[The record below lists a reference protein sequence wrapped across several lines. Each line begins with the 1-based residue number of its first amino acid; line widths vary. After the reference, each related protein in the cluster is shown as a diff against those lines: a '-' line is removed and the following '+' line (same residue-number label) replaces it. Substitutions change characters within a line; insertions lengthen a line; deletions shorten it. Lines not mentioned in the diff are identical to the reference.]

1 MTEAASKLDAVL
13 RKAEEEGG
21 WANYAVYCMGS
32 CDSGSGDLDHAIAQL
47 YEANETVHRIANQL
61 ALRYDVDFF
70 EGGLC

>member
-1 MTEAASKLDAVL
+1 MTEVASKLDATL

-32 CDSGSGDLDHAIAQL
+32 CDSGSDDLNAAIAEL
-47 YEANETVHRIANQL
+47 YETNEKVHRIANQL